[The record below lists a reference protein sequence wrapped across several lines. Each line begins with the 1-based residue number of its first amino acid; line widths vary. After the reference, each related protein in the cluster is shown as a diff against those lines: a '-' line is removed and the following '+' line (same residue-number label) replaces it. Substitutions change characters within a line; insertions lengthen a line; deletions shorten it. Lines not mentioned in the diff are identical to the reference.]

1 MADVLVVSYSELVT
15 EYRDW
20 CVDDEEIELTVTG
33 GPDSYELHDIEKKES
48 SKSNTRREHYITS
61 PYRYVSLSC

>member
-33 GPDSYELHDIEKKES
+33 GPDSYELHDIEEKVSGKRDTGR
-48 SKSNTRREHYITS
+48 KHYITS
-61 PYRYVSLSC
+61 W